1 MNFDKEKL
9 KFWKKVRPE
18 VSKEQEESNLG
29 QNQEPK
35 PKVKFKDR
43 WHAFLVKSKNRWHTF
58 KDKSKHRWHTFL
70 VGTEEKPRHPF
81 TLVAKLYRW
90 YLKKFRGYVDL
101 ITTEYDDEVDE
112 LIYKKKIVKRKSLPR
127 ECVHVTKQKNTH
139 HLDLDL
145 PVRGFDVTRDRG
157 FTASSAFNYMKNN
170 AFNDAMVYDQDTFK
184 EPMDKNKVLVIC
196 AVAFG
201 AFLAFYLVVVP
212 MYM

>member
-9 KFWKKVRPE
+9 KFWKKVRPA

-29 QNQEPK
+29 QKEEPK
-35 PKVKFKDR
+35 PKVTMKE
-43 WHAFLVKSKNRWHTF
+43 
-58 KDKSKHRWHTFL
+58 RWHTFL

-81 TLVAKLYRW
+81 TMVAKIYRW

-112 LIYKKKIVKRKSLPR
+112 LIWKKKIVKRKSLPR
-127 ECVHVTKQKNTH
+127 ECVHVTKQKNTY
-139 HLDLDL
+139 HLDIDL

-170 AFNDAMVYDQDTFK
+170 AFNEAMVYDQDTFK

-201 AFLAFYLVVVP
+201 IFLAFYLVVMP